1 MSDFNDLIELVHSIR
16 DRELLEDFLVALT
29 TPKERLELV
38 QRVEIVK
45 KLVAGETQHN
55 IAHDLG
61 VGIATVTRASKELS
75 LGRFKVLRKNNEKN

>member
-1 MSDFNDLIELVHSIR
+1 MSDFNDLIELVYSIR

-75 LGRFKVLRKNNEKN
+75 LGRFKVLRENNEKN